1 MLLIRV
7 GISCFSFGSRVHKR
21 FPIFPLWP
29 EESKL
34 SIWEMQAWPYSLSF
48 LSWKMSTEKST
59 KACNISSQAKQASS
73 IPFVRANL
81 WWDSEDHMTDLV
93 THHRYVFAQTA
104 GGSVEGSI
112 FHSAWCVSW
121 FSQDPHYCISTGQL
135 PKPGNAPWFGLA
147 GSAGRLGTTWV
158 PKLNCV
164 RNLTWHIRE
173 SLEIRRMLW
182 GLWKGCEDHE
192 GLLSPGLTQ
201 MQEQEGGRHAAHG
214 CAAQLHRCGN
224 APPVR
229 GARGWK
235 CCHCQ
240 GILSWKTQI
249 LC

>member
-59 KACNISSQAKQASS
+59 KAYNISSQAKQASS
-73 IPFVRANL
+73 IPFVRASL

-112 FHSAWCVSW
+112 FHSAWCVSGSHRILTTASLQGSSPNLAMHPDLGW
-121 FSQDPHYCISTGQL
+121 QAQQAGWEQPESQS
-135 PKPGNAPWFGLA
+135 
-147 GSAGRLGTTWV
+147 
-158 PKLNCV
+158 
-164 RNLTWHIRE
+164 
-173 SLEIRRMLW
+173 
-182 GLWKGCEDHE
+182 
-192 GLLSPGLTQ
+192 
-201 MQEQEGGRHAAHG
+201 
-214 CAAQLHRCGN
+214 
-224 APPVR
+224 
-229 GARGWK
+229 
-235 CCHCQ
+235 
-240 GILSWKTQI
+240 
-249 LC
+249 